1 LIRLDSSRCD
11 PQYIF
16 RILQQAYRSGE
27 LDAFQIQS
35 TGITNFRWKL
45 FLDQFV
51 VELPERRVQESV
63 SQVLGLLDDLI
74 KNNRRRVGLLEW
86 MAQAVYQEWFVNF
99 RYPGHESIPLV
110 DSPLGPIPEG
120 WEVGMLDDLLG
131 LQRGFDLPLKNRNPG
146 SVPVIAATGQH
157 GTHEVARAPG
167 PGVVTG
173 RSGSLGTVMYVS
185 EDFWPL
191 NTTLWVKDFRRATPE
206 LATYVLRG
214 LGLAQFNSGAAVP
227 TLNRNDV
234 AGQPVAVPP
243 TELVEQFSALARQL
257 LTLIVILQQ
266 SSGALR
272 MGRDLLLP
280 HLVSGHIDVS
290 FLDLDAVVESV
301 A

>member
-1 LIRLDSSRCD
+1 
-11 PQYIF
+11 
-16 RILQQAYRSGE
+16 
-27 LDAFQIQS
+27 
-35 TGITNFRWKL
+35 
-45 FLDQFV
+45 
-51 VELPERRVQESV
+51 
-63 SQVLGLLDDLI
+63 
-74 KNNRRRVGLLEW
+74 
-86 MAQAVYQEWFVNF
+86 
-99 RYPGHESIPLV
+99 
-110 DSPLGPIPEG
+110 
-120 WEVGMLDDLLG
+120 
-131 LQRGFDLPLKNRNPG
+131 
-146 SVPVIAATGQH
+146 
-157 GTHEVARAPG
+157 
-167 PGVVTG
+167 
-173 RSGSLGTVMYVS
+173 MYVS